1 MNGRVRRRKD
11 IFTSCKIFADRI
23 GSNKQLVGTGSL
35 RNVVT
40 RIRRMASNRGSSQVS
55 C

>member
-1 MNGRVRRRKD
+1 MNGSVRRRKD

-23 GSNKQLVGTGSL
+23 GVRTNNWLALVLFEMSL
-35 RNVVT
+35 HVY
-40 RIRRMASNRGSSQVS
+40 ASNRGSSQVS